1 MAPAQSAFA
10 LFKKDFSAIKMMSAT
25 TNLRLS
31 YCLAPTGLTFVIW
44 EALSHD
50 IAREFSALDLN
61 L

>member
-1 MAPAQSAFA
+1 VPLLSI
-10 LFKKDFSAIKMMSAT
+10 KDFSAIKMMSAT